1 MNTALLLVF
10 LFLAHG
16 RASGE
21 TPEAFAAVAELEHVG
36 PASLWPGFDPRRV
49 PVAIFDGE
57 RTFLFRHP
65 KPPPEF
71 APVAGRPGAFS
82 HPGRH
87 PSLRANSTVELGGVL
102 TATLLLDAR
111 PALPARESAALL
123 AHEAFH
129 VYQSERHPAWSA
141 NEAELFLYPSD
152 DAELLAL
159 RRLETE
165 ALRRASGGAGAGRAL
180 CWARAA
186 IDLRRRRF
194 ALLPAGSSAYE
205 RGAELKEGLAEY
217 VEQRAR
223 GGPGPPLPR
232 EGFAPEDVRPRA
244 YAIGRRLADLL
255 DRFDP
260 GWKERLER
268 GDAASLHEALARA
281 VADRRGTACRLST
294 AEEGRMRSRARR
306 DIGLLEESRA
316 GKRGDFLSRPG
327 WTLTFSAGVEP
338 LWPKGFDPLNVE
350 RLSGG
355 EVLHT
360 RWLQLGNAAAEIEVL
375 GRGALTRPA
384 GAHPLFDGVRAVTI
398 AGLPAEPVVSEG
410 DGKISIQAEGVVG
423 EVSGARVE
431 RSGLSVK
438 ILVP

>member
-1 MNTALLLVF
+1 
-10 LFLAHG
+10 
-16 RASGE
+16 
-21 TPEAFAAVAELEHVG
+21 
-36 PASLWPGFDPRRV
+36 
-49 PVAIFDGE
+49 
-57 RTFLFRHP
+57 
-65 KPPPEF
+65 
-71 APVAGRPGAFS
+71 
-82 HPGRH
+82 
-87 PSLRANSTVELGGVL
+87 
-102 TATLLLDAR
+102 
-111 PALPARESAALL
+111 
-123 AHEAFH
+123 
-129 VYQSERHPAWSA
+129 
-141 NEAELFLYPSD
+141 
-152 DAELLAL
+152 
-159 RRLETE
+159 
-165 ALRRASGGAGAGRAL
+165 
-180 CWARAA
+180 
-186 IDLRRRRF
+186 
-194 ALLPAGSSAYE
+194 
-205 RGAELKEGLAEY
+205 
-217 VEQRAR
+217 
-223 GGPGPPLPR
+223 
-232 EGFAPEDVRPRA
+232 
-244 YAIGRRLADLL
+244 
-255 DRFDP
+255 
-260 GWKERLER
+260 
-268 GDAASLHEALARA
+268 
-281 VADRRGTACRLST
+281 
-294 AEEGRMRSRARR
+294 MRSRARR

>member
-1 MNTALLLVF
+1 VNTALLLVF
-10 LFLAHG
+10 LLLARG
-16 RASGE
+16 RASE
-21 TPEAFAAVAELEHVG
+21 EAPDAFVVMAELEHVAS
-36 PASLWPGFDPRRV
+36 ASLWPGFDPGRV

-71 APVAGRPGAFS
+71 GPVAGRPGAFS

-102 TATLLLDAR
+102 TATLLLDRR
-111 PALPARESAALL
+111 PALPPRESAALL

-152 DAELLAL
+152 DAELLTL

-165 ALRRASGGAGAGRAL
+165 ALRRASGAGAQRAL

-186 IDLRRRRF
+186 MDLRRRRF
-194 ALLPAGSSAYE
+194 VLLPTGSSAYE

-223 GGPGPPLPR
+223 GGPGPLLPR
-232 EGFAPEDVRPRA
+232 KGFAPEDVRPRA
-244 YAIGRRLADLL
+244 YAIGRKLANIL

-268 GDAASLHEALARA
+268 GNAASLDEALARA
-281 VADRRGTACRLST
+281 LADRRGKACRLST
-294 AEEGRMRSRARR
+294 AEEGRMRSRAQR

-360 RWLQLGNAAAEIEVL
+360 RWLQLGNAAAKIEIL
-375 GRGALTRPA
+375 DRGALTRPA
-384 GAHPLFDGVRAVTI
+384 GAHPLFNGVRAVTV

-423 EVSGARVE
+423 EVSGGRVE
-431 RSGLSVK
+431 RSGRSVK

>member
-1 MNTALLLVF
+1 MNIVLLLVF
-10 LFLAHG
+10 LLPCGH
-16 RASGE
+16 ASGE
-21 TPEAFAAVAELEHVG
+21 APDAFAAVTELEHVG

-57 RTFLFRHP
+57 RTILFRHP
-65 KPPPEF
+65 KPPSEF
-71 APVAGRPGAFS
+71 APVAGRPGTFS
-82 HPGRH
+82 CPGRH
-87 PSLRANSTVELGGVL
+87 PSLRANSTVELGGVRI
-102 TATLLLDAR
+102 ATVLLDAR
-111 PALPARESAALL
+111 PALPPRESAALL

-141 NEAELFLYPSD
+141 NEADLFLYPSD
-152 DAELLAL
+152 DVEPLAF

-165 ALRRASGGAGAGRAL
+165 ALRRATDGAGARRAL

-217 VEQRAR
+217 VEQRVR

-232 EGFAPEDVRPRA
+232 AGFAPEDVRPRA
-244 YAIGRRLADLL
+244 YATGRSLADLL

-260 GWKERLER
+260 RWKERMER
-268 GDAASLHEALARA
+268 GDAASLDEALAR
-281 VADRRGTACRLST
+281 VLSGRPGTACRLSA
-294 AEEGRMRSRARR
+294 AEEGKMRSRARR
-306 DIGLLEESRA
+306 DIGLLKASRA

-327 WTLTFSAGVEP
+327 WTLIFSAGAEP

-350 RLSGG
+350 RLSGS

-360 RWLQLGNAAAEIEVL
+360 RWLQLGNTAAKIEVL

-384 GAHPLFDGVRAVTI
+384 GTHPLFDGVRALTI

-410 DGKISIQAEGVVG
+410 GGKIAIQAEGVVS
-423 EVSGARVE
+423 EVSGGRVE
-431 RSGLSVK
+431 RSGRSVK